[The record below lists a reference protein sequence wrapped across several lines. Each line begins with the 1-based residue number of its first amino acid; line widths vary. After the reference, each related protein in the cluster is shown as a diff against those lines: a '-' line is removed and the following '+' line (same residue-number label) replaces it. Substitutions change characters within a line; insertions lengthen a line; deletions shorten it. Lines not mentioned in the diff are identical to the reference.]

1 MHTEPESTVPTSRL
15 RGSVSFAWKSR
26 IGSMSLQGSIE
37 MDHAAILTPR
47 ASRFNQQPHHPA
59 TTTDEDEEA
68 YEEPVRPATSA
79 RRYGRA
85 IPRET
90 TTQPPISVSVWN
102 WKRVQVKCLQIAAVA
117 LFVVLLLDTA
127 GYTAWKAFSDHWT
140 YGDYPTTHLTANF
153 GHGGLS
159 HVVAF
164 MNGQNA
170 EIIELVGTNKA
181 NVYAV
186 KISSSQQRVVTLE
199 VEDVNGDGK
208 PDILVTVEGVSER
221 PTLLN
226 TGKGFEWS
234 VPR

>member
-1 MHTEPESTVPTSRL
+1 MYD
-15 RGSVSFAWKSR
+15 
-26 IGSMSLQGSIE
+26 I
-37 MDHAAILTPR
+37 ILLLLILIIK
-47 ASRFNQQPHHPA
+47 
-59 TTTDEDEEA
+59 DEDEDV

-79 RRYGRA
+79 RRYDRA

-90 TTQPPISVSVWN
+90 TTHPPVAVSGWN
-102 WKRVQVKCLQIAAVA
+102 WKAFQVACLQIAAVT

-127 GYTAWKAFSDHWT
+127 GYTAWKALSDHLT

-170 EIIELVGTNKA
+170 EIIELVGTNQA

-186 KISSSQQRVVTLE
+186 KVSSSEQRIVTLE
-199 VEDVNGDGK
+199 VQDVNGDGK
-208 PDILVTVEGVSER
+208 PDILVTIEGVKQR
-221 PTLLN
+221 PSLLN